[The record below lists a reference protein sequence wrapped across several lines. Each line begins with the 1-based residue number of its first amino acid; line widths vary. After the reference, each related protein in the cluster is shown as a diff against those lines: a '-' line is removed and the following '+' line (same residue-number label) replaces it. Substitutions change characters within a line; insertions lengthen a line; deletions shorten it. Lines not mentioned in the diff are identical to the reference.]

1 MSDPGI
7 VKCHE
12 FSKREDYE
20 SPYQSILVKVF
31 LLDNSVLPH
40 FFLNNGVGMCQLMHG
55 KHIQCTLVHQEKGR
69 ETQTHRITESQNH
82 RTVGVGRD
90 LQRSLSPTPLQSSP
104 LQQATQVGIQAGL
117 GYLQRRAIL
126 LRQKSIDRAWDTVC
140 VFQENPFK
148 ALIC

>member
-55 KHIQCTLVHQEKGR
+55 KHIQCTLVQQEKGR
-69 ETQTHRITESQNH
+69 ETQTHRITESQNC
-82 RTVGVGRD
+82 RGWKGPPEIIESNPAAKQPPTAGYTGRHPG
-90 LQRSLSPTPLQSSP
+90 RSWISAEESNSPE
-104 LQQATQVGIQAGL
+104 AEIN
-117 GYLQRRAIL
+117 R
-126 LRQKSIDRAWDTVC
+126 
-140 VFQENPFK
+140 
-148 ALIC
+148 

>member
-55 KHIQCTLVHQEKGR
+55 KHIQCTLVQQEKGR
-69 ETQTHRITESQNH
+69 ETQTHRITESQNCRGWKGPQEIIKSNPLLKQVPYNGLH
-82 RTVGVGRD
+82 RSVSR
-90 LQRSLSPTPLQSSP
+90 
-104 LQQATQVGIQAGL
+104 
-117 GYLQRRAIL
+117 
-126 LRQKSIDRAWDTVC
+126 
-140 VFQENPFK
+140 
-148 ALIC
+148 